1 MKMSEG
7 DMLHHITRDLS
18 SNDMLPCVRVAP
30 YNWYLR
36 PLRGPYE
43 IHKGL
48 YKIVKSS
55 LRVALIQTGRGRA
68 SHCTACEFRRVEN
81 AARVK
86 QKRESRERERARET
100 AGGFGD
106 GRNRG
111 KGEWVS

>member
-1 MKMSEG
+1 
-7 DMLHHITRDLS
+7 
-18 SNDMLPCVRVAP
+18 
-30 YNWYLR
+30 
-36 PLRGPYE
+36 
-43 IHKGL
+43 
-48 YKIVKSS
+48 VKSS

-81 AARVK
+81 AAARVK
-86 QKRESRERERARET
+86 QKIQSRKRERPRET